1 MINIKRVLAIAAATM
16 LSVSSLAGVPVHAV
30 DAAVN
35 AKLYG
40 RVEDNGQAIY
50 KAVIDYD
57 NVKVVDP
64 KVEDFTVH
72 VKATTE
78 GKRDADDTAYG
89 DFDKD
94 RKIVKVESK
103 GNQVEIYFDEA
114 DGAAGTLSYLAKGA
128 RNIPSDIIYTITQNN
143 PLALTS
149 MDGRELGS
157 QVFEYKV
164 DNTVYDDEVAKFKSI
179 KVDNGIN
186 YQFYDAGK
194 DADSLIVWFHG
205 NGEGDYRQSGNN
217 IAQVLANRGTVA
229 WATDEAQSIFGK
241 SHVMAF
247 QAPDTWYYANKDNL
261 LEKAYNEIQEVVS
274 QKGVNPKKIYV
285 SGCSAGGYMTT
296 RMLIKYPNYFKAAMI
311 NCPALDVASKR
322 GGETPTDEELE
333 SLLKSSTAIWLVQ
346 GENDG
351 TVNTDDC
358 AARIFDTLIGTQE
371 IKTTRVDQE
380 LDSGFTTYE
389 TPDNK
394 YKLTLYDTTDTDR
407 SKAKLKFGEDF
418 DQDGVKTQVEFS
430 NHWSWI
436 YTLRNNPKAA
446 NGDHIWNWAA
456 NYKQPSQE
464 ENKPTPT
471 PEPKPTQQPEQKP
484 TNNQTPTQKPETK
497 QPTKASNT
505 KTTTKK
511 AVKTGDATIVLP
523 FVLLV
528 IIGLAGML
536 VFKKRHN

>member
-1 MINIKRVLAIAAATM
+1 M
-16 LSVSSLAGVPVHAV
+16 
-30 DAAVN
+30 
-35 AKLYG
+35 
-40 RVEDNGQAIY
+40 
-50 KAVIDYD
+50 
-57 NVKVVDP
+57 
-64 KVEDFTVH
+64 
-72 VKATTE
+72 
-78 GKRDADDTAYG
+78 
-89 DFDKD
+89 
-94 RKIVKVESK
+94 
-103 GNQVEIYFDEA
+103 
-114 DGAAGTLSYLAKGA
+114 SYLAKGA
-128 RNIPSDIIYTITQNN
+128 RNIPSDITYTITQNN

-164 DNTVYDDEVAKFKSI
+164 DNTVYDDEVAKFKSV

-446 NGDHIWNWAA
+446 NGDHIWNWAV

-511 AVKTGDATIVLP
+511 AVKTGDTTIVLP
-523 FVLLV
+523 YVLLV